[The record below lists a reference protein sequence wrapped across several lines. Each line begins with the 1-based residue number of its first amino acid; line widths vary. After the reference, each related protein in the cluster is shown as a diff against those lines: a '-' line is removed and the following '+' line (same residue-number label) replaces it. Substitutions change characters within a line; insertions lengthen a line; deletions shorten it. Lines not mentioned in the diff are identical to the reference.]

1 MTLHLYCLHATI
13 CTERFSVYARQTNRN
28 RNLYHKRN
36 YYRSRKR
43 YPYRNSDRNSN
54 RNSNCN
60 VVRAREVDIAHH
72 FNVSLL
78 IILGNRGSICSTSG
92 KF

>member
-1 MTLHLYCLHATI
+1 MTLHLYLLHVTI
-13 CTERFSVYARQTNRN
+13 CTERFSVYARQTNCN

-43 YPYRNSDRNSN
+43 YRNRNSDRNSN
-54 RNSNCN
+54 RNCN

-72 FNVSLL
+72 LM
-78 IILGNRGSICSTSG
+78 CYY
-92 KF
+92 